1 MHFITKAMLTIPV
14 IRKFKIIRVVSDNTL
29 GINLKM
35 DKDYPKENNIP
46 YLYVILKRNKV
57 SLYNNNKYKN
67 LMIQQF

>member
-1 MHFITKAMLTIPV
+1 MLTIPV